1 MEPSK
6 LFKNYSNTFT
16 KHGKSLLIKQ
26 LPNKKPTPTETLTL
40 RLSERETFWTRKLKL
55 TPRLNKE
62 LTSHH
67 DMQHYYFFFSLSPF

>member
-26 LPNKKPTPTETLTL
+26 LPNKKPTPTETLIL
-40 RLSERETFWTRKLKL
+40 RLSEKEKFWTRKLKF
-55 TPRLNKE
+55 TP
-62 LTSHH
+62 
-67 DMQHYYFFFSLSPF
+67 